1 MRLLHI
7 GFGVALLSLGACSQI
22 SHRDGAPDYYKDIS
36 RIPDAVPKV
45 EPSTKSGNSASYEV
59 FGKRYYTLKSSQGY
73 REKGLAS
80 WYGNKFH
87 GKDTASGEPYD
98 VYGMT
103 AAHRALPLPTYARV
117 TNLENKQSVIVKIND
132 RGPFYSDRL
141 IDLSYAAAK
150 KLGIVQKGTGF
161 VEVEALDPLKF
172 RPQYHTQAPNLERYA
187 DELKVYIQLGAF
199 QDKTKAESLQRD
211 IARVAK
217 TVIQPSY
224 QGSQLLYKVRVG
236 PFHETTEAESLKRKH
251 LANSHIRRGMI
262 VID

>member
-22 SHRDGAPDYYKDIS
+22 SQKDGAPDHYRDIS
-36 RIPDAVPKV
+36 RIPNAVPRV
-45 EPSTKSGNSASYEV
+45 EPHTKSGNSASYEV
-59 FGKRYYTLKSSQGY
+59 FGKRYYTLRSSQGY
-73 REKGLAS
+73 RERGLAS

-117 TNLENKQSVIVKIND
+117 TNLENKQTVIVKIND

-161 VEVEALDPLKF
+161 VEIEALDPLQS
-172 RPQYHTQAPNLERYA
+172 RPQYSSTQASSLERYA

-199 QDKTKAESLQRD
+199 QDKSKAESLQKEVSRL
-211 IARVAK
+211 AK
-217 TVIQPSY
+217 TVVQTSY
-224 QGSQLLYKVRVG
+224 QGSKLLYKVRVG
-236 PFHETTEAESLKRKH
+236 PFNETHEAESLQRK
-251 LANSHIRRGMI
+251 LANNHIRQGLI